1 MIFTMK
7 TPALISGRRTLSVC
21 LVCLSALTASAV
33 EPITFVPLKP
43 GAVKPAGWLREQLRL
58 QAEGLTGHAEELYD
72 DIGPRRKNWWANM
85 LALQIVRDWYLITGE
100 KRGLD
105 FITNYARFQLTALK
119 VDPLME
125 DFGDRK
131 GALLFCWPVAS
142 AEKVTK
148 DYGNGFATRI
158 TLFPWRR

>member
-33 EPITFVPLKP
+33 EPMTFVPLKP

-72 DIGPRRKNWWANM
+72 DIGNSTWLTREKAKNP
-85 LALQIVRDWYLITGE
+85 QYDWEIG
-100 KRGLD
+100 R
-105 FITNYARFQLTALK
+105 AH
-119 VDPLME
+119 V
-125 DFGDRK
+125 
-131 GALLFCWPVAS
+131 
-142 AEKVTK
+142 
-148 DYGNGFATRI
+148 
-158 TLFPWRR
+158 